1 MKEKLKKLSR
11 PMPARDRTDTHRA
24 ATELEL
30 LFDLV
35 FVIAIALAAVGLHH
49 AIAEAHYIQGIVR
62 FLFAFFAL
70 WWPWMHFTWFASA
83 FDNDD
88 AAYRISV
95 MVMMFG
101 ALLIAGGTPVFF
113 ESLDVRLMAI
123 GYVVIRLASIF
134 LWYRAGKENPEY
146 RKTAQR
152 YVWGQVLLQVCWIL
166 FAFLVPIGGIIFFVG
181 FGVGTILELFVPYYA
196 SKAKATPWHRHHI
209 IERFGL
215 LNIIV
220 LGEILLSAALAIQAM
235 SKSGHWPAELII
247 IAVCATI
254 VPFVLWWLYF
264 CEEENLSSDETNHA
278 FLWAYGHFIIFAAA
292 AAIGAGFA
300 ALIDAS
306 GDHGHGNPDSAR
318 WIISISIAF
327 YLIGLWFVRDR
338 HILHSKSAN
347 FVLLFA
353 LLILLTPLLPVITLP
368 LLTLLLVT
376 ALIFRLQGQRS

>member
-1 MKEKLKKLSR
+1 MKDKLKKLSR

-49 AIAEAHYIQGIVR
+49 AIVEAHYIDGIVK
-62 FLFAFFAL
+62 FLMAFFAL

-88 AAYRISV
+88 AAYRTSV

-101 ALLIAGGTPVFF
+101 ALLIAGSMPVFF
-113 ESLDVRLMAI
+113 ESLDVRLMAV
-123 GYVVIRLASIF
+123 GYVVLRLAFIL
-134 LWYRAGKENPEY
+134 LWYRAGIENPEY

-152 YVWGQVLLQVCWIL
+152 YVWGQIFLQVCWIL
-166 FAFLVPIGGIIFFVG
+166 LAFLVPVGTTVFFVG
-181 FGVGTILELFVPYYA
+181 FGVGIILELFVPYYA
-196 SKAKATPWHRHHI
+196 NKAKVMPWHKHHI

-220 LGEILLSAALAIQAM
+220 LGEVLLSAALAIQAM
-235 SKSGHWPAELII
+235 SKSGHWTADLII

-264 CEEENLSSDETNHA
+264 CEEENLSSEDTNHV
-278 FLWAYGHFIIFAAA
+278 FLWGYGHFIIFSAA

-300 ALIDAS
+300 ALIDSS
-306 GDHGHGNPDSAR
+306 GDHAHGSPDSAR
-318 WIISISIAF
+318 WVISISIAL
-327 YLIGLWFVRDR
+327 YLFGLWFIRDR
-338 HILHSKSAN
+338 HVLHSKSAILL
-347 FVLLFA
+347 LLFA
-353 LLILLTPLLPVITLP
+353 LLILLTPLLPSVTLP
-368 LLTLLLVT
+368 LSTLLLVL
-376 ALIFRLQGQRS
+376 ALVFRLQGRRS